1 MVSKKK
7 TKITVELIAKRR
19 VICKRPLMLPKKKT
33 EREIRKYLEPK
44 RYEVFKKKRAARVRE
59 YRLEKKMSEQLQVCN
74 VNLRNNS
81 NHVFSIFGKTN
92 FGPKCSQD

>member
-1 MVSKKK
+1 MS
-7 TKITVELIAKRR
+7 
-19 VICKRPLMLPKKKT
+19 PKKKKP

-92 FGPKCSQD
+92 FGLKCSQD